1 MFLVPL
7 TGQCQRAVSQ
17 SSSSRSSSSS
27 DSSGSGSSGKT
38 MKLAMQIG
46 LRHARIAKLG
56 SAQTIPDPTAKL
68 ERDAQ
73 NLQRQQVGASLIR
86 KRKRYVVLRQI
97 TQGHCHGP
105 DECMSTAN
113 WANLANWNRTS
124 IVSIAQC
131 SSITSLLGHC
141 LAIAWFHLVLVD
153 LSWYSQRFAWKRCRI
168 QQREWNVRMIPVL
181 AELWKIVEVEWV
193 DQRGWSAIGENVGA
207 IKFLKICG
215 IMSYFTLWNSFVWSS

>member
-1 MFLVPL
+1 MSPGILIWKMLELKKQFSWSVSGAM

-73 NLQRQQVGASLIR
+73 NLQRQQVGASLIGNESAMSFCARSR
-86 KRKRYVVLRQI
+86 K
-97 TQGHCHGP
+97 
-105 DECMSTAN
+105 D
-113 WANLANWNRTS
+113 
-124 IVSIAQC
+124 IATDQMNAC
-131 SSITSLLGHC
+131 
-141 LAIAWFHLVLVD
+141 
-153 LSWYSQRFAWKRCRI
+153 
-168 QQREWNVRMIPVL
+168 QQQTE
-181 AELWKIVEVEWV
+181 
-193 DQRGWSAIGENVGA
+193 Q
-207 IKFLKICG
+207 
-215 IMSYFTLWNSFVWSS
+215 T